1 MDMSLSKLQETV
13 KDKGARRAAVHGVA
27 KSQIWLSDQ
36 TIWTDL
42 ETLYLVKTA
51 WHRSIST
58 AWFRLD
64 EVPRTGRFTGR
75 DRQHTRGPQRLE
87 GDALLFN
94 GHSISVQDKENV
106 LEVDSDN
113 DYPALCIW
121 WHGTVHVSIV
131 KMINNMLC
139 TFFIKKSNMELW
151 FGFWNIKRVLVG

>member
-1 MDMSLSKLQETV
+1 MIHIHWNDFQPQEGVNFDICYNSMDMSLSKLREMV
-13 KDKGARRAAVHGVA
+13 KDREARRAAVHGVA
-27 KSQIWLSDQ
+27 KSRTWLKYQ

-51 WHRSIST
+51 WHRSTST
-58 AWFRLD
+58 VWFHLD

-75 DRQHTRGPQRLE
+75 ARQHTRGPQRLE

-113 DYPALCIW
+113 DYTALRMCLMAWYCTCIN
-121 WHGTVHVSIV
+121 SQND
-131 KMINNMLC
+131 K
-139 TFFIKKSNMELW
+139 
-151 FGFWNIKRVLVG
+151 